1 MVFLL
6 RVLLYSITKHI
17 HENHFDAMLKEPS
30 NWPHLYLYSKADRV
44 IDHRDVERMV
54 KARQQQGFPIKS
66 VDFVTSEHV
75 KMTTGA
81 DVRDILELGGGE
93 VDAGPISKKDII
105 NSDKK
110 KSKKS
115 TETLTFKRPEG
126 MHREVYALLY
136 SDKKDAPPLLPSDTT
151 QGYRT
156 VKAKLGCKK
165 VRPWK
170 WMPFTNPARK
180 DGAIFYHWRRL
191 ADEGKD
197 YPFARFNK
205 KRSVE
210 DLKERYYAIC
220 AKLTKIRAPSG
231 SDPKIYVFDA
241 GHERRRK
248 EQLERLYHRTPE
260 QVAEEEYLI
269 QELRKIETRK
279 KEREKK
285 AQDLQKLITAA
296 DTTTEMR
303 RAERKATKKK
313 LPQKRET
320 EKPAVPETAGIKF
333 PDFKSA
339 GVTLRS
345 QRMKLPSS
353 VGQKKIKAIEQ
364 ILTEQGVDLNPM
376 PTEEIVQ
383 MFNELRS
390 DLVLVYELKQAHANC
405 EYEQQMLR
413 HRYEALL
420 KAGGASAAAGEG
432 LGPEGQM
439 GLGPDDS
446 KGEGKEHIIDVVGAP
461 LTPNS
466 LNSEDI
472 MGGRKHQKAANAEAG
487 PLSRIKAK
495 FTLLESLPQSKEL
508 KHESLL
514 GWHTGNGENR
524 LPALPQLR
532 KQRNSELIEP
542 YLTSDMQ
549 RTEQQDC
556 LDGIGVWKPPE
567 LTSTRAS

>member
-1 MVFLL
+1 M
-6 RVLLYSITKHI
+6 
-17 HENHFDAMLKEPS
+17 A
-30 NWPHLYLYSKADRV
+30 
-44 IDHRDVERMV
+44 
-54 KARQQQGFPIKS
+54 
-66 VDFVTSEHV
+66 
-75 KMTTGA
+75 TGA
-81 DVRDILELGGGE
+81 DVRDILELTGG
-93 VDAGPISKKDII
+93 DNDGPISKKDLI

-110 KSKKS
+110 KTKKT

-136 SDKKDAPPLLPSDTT
+136 SDKKYDAPPLLPSDTT

-170 WMPFTNPARK
+170 WMPFTNPARR
-180 DGAIFYHWRRL
+180 DGAIFHHWRRV
-191 ADEGKD
+191 AEEGKD

-205 KRSVE
+205 TVQVPVYSEQEYQMHLHDDGWTKAETDHLFDLCKRFDLRFIVVHDRYDHQQYRKRSVE
-210 DLKERYYAIC
+210 DLKERYYSIC
-220 AKLTKIRAPSG
+220 GKLTKVRAPSG
-231 SDPKIYVFDA
+231 TEPKIYIFDA

-248 EQLERLYHRTPE
+248 EQLEKLFNRTPE
-260 QVAEEEYLI
+260 QFLNSHNI
-269 QELRKIETRK
+269 KIDQK

-285 AQDLQKLITAA
+285 AQDLQKLIKAA
-296 DTTTEMR
+296 DTTTELR
-303 RAERKATKKK
+303 RAEKRVSKKK

-364 ILTEQGVDLNPM
+364 ILIEQGVDLNPM

-390 DLVLVYELKQAHANC
+390 DLVLLYELKQAHSNC

-420 KAGGASAAAGEG
+420 KAGSGASTPGGEIQSW
-432 LGPEGQM
+432 PSV
-439 GLGPDDS
+439 DDI
-446 KGEGKEHIIDVVGAP
+446 KVEAKEQIIDVVGAP

-466 LNSEDI
+466 
-472 MGGRKHQKAANAEAG
+472 RK
-487 PLSRIKAK
+487 RR
-495 FTLLESLPQSKEL
+495 ESASSSSSVK
-508 KHESLL
+508 KV
-514 GWHTGNGENR
+514 
-524 LPALPQLR
+524 
-532 KQRNSELIEP
+532 K
-542 YLTSDMQ
+542 
-549 RTEQQDC
+549 
-556 LDGIGVWKPPE
+556 KP
-567 LTSTRAS
+567 